1 MAAIKIQA
9 ERRTGV
15 GKNKVDKLRQEGLI
29 PGVVYGKNEDT
40 EHIQVSGKDF
50 TRVYNIAGTTTMIDL
65 ELDGD
70 VSPVL
75 IKEVQTHPFK
85 NQFLHVDFQKLKMD
99 EKIKLTVPITLIGR
113 ENIQQTDGVLVQQ
126 LDEIEIECFPK
137 DIPESVEVDVSNID
151 FNKPVLISDL
161 EIFTN
166 EDITIFREADDV
178 IASLVEAAAPAVDE
192 EEDAEADV
200 DAADVPVVGD
210 EEAGDEE

>member
-1 MAAIKIQA
+1 
-9 ERRTGV
+9 
-15 GKNKVDKLRQEGLI
+15 
-29 PGVVYGKNEDT
+29 
-40 EHIQVSGKDF
+40 
-50 TRVYNIAGTTTMIDL
+50 MIDL

-151 FNKPVLISDL
+151 FNKPVLIS
-161 EIFTN
+161 I
-166 EDITIFREADDV
+166 
-178 IASLVEAAAPAVDE
+178 
-192 EEDAEADV
+192 
-200 DAADVPVVGD
+200 
-210 EEAGDEE
+210 